1 MQFLTCSWRD
11 SITTIFLQVI
21 LISVRILVLFTE
33 LQTVGFTTLLPLMV
47 MHSLILHL
55 LVWTLIIFK
64 WQDREWEYA
73 LIQRQKFLVF
83 KNGFP
88 RIITQQG
95 NRYKNSIITSFFT
108 LSHKSSFIIT
118 SYCSPIDCF
127 LNLKVE
133 EYVRELN
140 GLESRRGRKELDVN
154 NVIYWFKNTRAAVK
168 RSEIKNRNLRSVSSC
183 MPMRS
188 PSLLSE

>member
-21 LISVRILVLFTE
+21 LIFVRILVLSTE
-33 LQTVGFTTLLPLMV
+33 LQTVEFTTLLPLMV

-73 LIQRQKFLVF
+73 LIQRLKFLVF

-108 LSHKSSFIIT
+108 LSHNIIT